1 MRVLGIIVEYNPMH
15 LGHLYHLQ
23 EAKKITQADLTI
35 AVMSGSVVQRG
46 DFSVIDKFIKTDVAL
61 KTGIDLVIEL
71 PSFFVLQAADYFAKA
86 AIDLLVAL
94 KVTDFVFGSESGDL
108 AGLKRLHEQ
117 FKAPTFDTAIKTH
130 LKSGLSF
137 ADATSKSIQDPALRR
152 LLTPNNTLGISYLKA
167 LEATPKINV
176 HTIKRAKR
184 LYYDAFDDHATIQ
197 SATALRQQISEQKPI
212 DAYVVE
218 ALKPYLKSFI
228 PLSVQ
233 TLYPVMVG
241 QLKMMTSLRFND
253 LYGFY
258 EGIENRLL
266 KFQGEAD
273 YFDFIE
279 ALKTPRYTYAHLQRT
294 LMHLLLSTPKSFET
308 YNTPPYIR
316 LLGMSLHGQNH
327 LGQIKKE
334 LTLPV
339 FTSAKNDQ
347 HPLLDFEQRISSLI
361 EPYIDRPLKK
371 SELAPPLQ
379 IAK

>member
-1 MRVLGIIVEYNPMH
+1 MRILGLIVEYNPMH
-15 LGHLYHLQ
+15 LGHLYHLK

-46 DFSVIDKFIKTDVAL
+46 DFSIVDKFIKTDVAL

-86 AIDLLVAL
+86 AVELLVAL

-108 AGLKRLHEQ
+108 AGLKRLHDQ
-117 FKAPTFDTAIKTH
+117 FKAPTFDSAIKMH
-130 LKSGLSF
+130 LKSGLSY
-137 ADATSKSIQDPALRR
+137 ADATSKAISDPALRR

-167 LEATPKINV
+167 LESNPSVKV

-184 LYYDAFDDHATIQ
+184 MYYDAFDDHATIQ
-197 SATALRQQISEQKPI
+197 SATALRHQIIDQKPI
-212 DAYVVE
+212 DDYVVE
-218 ALKPYLKSFI
+218 ALKPYLKDFK

-233 TLYPVMVG
+233 LFYPVMVG
-241 QLKMMTSLRFND
+241 QLKMMTPDRFD
-253 LYGFY
+253 GLYGFY
-258 EGIENRLL
+258 EGLENRIL

-279 ALKTPRYTYAHLQRT
+279 AIKTPRYTYAHLQRT
-294 LMHLLLSTPKSFET
+294 LMHLLLSTPKSFEN
-308 YNTPPYIR
+308 YQTPPYLR
-316 LLGMSLHGQNH
+316 LLGMSLKGQH
-327 LGQIKKE
+327 YLSQIKKE
-334 LTLPV
+334 LTLPL

-371 SELAPPLQ
+371 SELGPPLQ